1 MVRKDGAEAR
11 KERIAKIAANTQAAL
26 YLNKDLGYISLKK
39 TVAKHELE
47 TGLTREKIMEY
58 LALLVED
65 ILVGVP
71 GAGSDSWRIWIV
83 RINVNI
89 SF

>member
-26 YLNKDLGYISLKK
+26 YQNKELGYISLRK

-58 LALLVED
+58 LALLVEAD
-65 ILVGVP
+65 QFEIDLEKDQIRKPSGV
-71 GAGSDSWRIWIV
+71 
-83 RINVNI
+83 
-89 SF
+89 

>member
-11 KERIAKIAANTQAAL
+11 KERIAKIATNVQAAL

-39 TVAKHELE
+39 TVAKQELE

-58 LALLVED
+58 LALLVEAD
-65 ILVGVP
+65 QFEIDNEKDQIRKLSSV
-71 GAGSDSWRIWIV
+71 
-83 RINVNI
+83 
-89 SF
+89 

>member
-11 KERIAKIAANTQAAL
+11 KERIAKIATNVQSAL

-39 TVAKHELE
+39 TVAKQELE

-58 LALLVED
+58 LALLVEAD
-65 ILVGVP
+65 QFEIDHEKDQIRKLSSV
-71 GAGSDSWRIWIV
+71 
-83 RINVNI
+83 
-89 SF
+89 

>member
-11 KERIAKIAANTQAAL
+11 KERIAKIATNVQAAL

-39 TVAKHELE
+39 TVAKQELE

-58 LALLVED
+58 LALLVEAD
-65 ILVGVP
+65 QFEIDHEKDQIRKLSSV
-71 GAGSDSWRIWIV
+71 
-83 RINVNI
+83 
-89 SF
+89 